1 MTKFVGLLGR
11 KAFSDSLSHSSANS
25 GIATGTTPPSPAP
38 VELDASA
45 LRHVSGGN
53 GEQGPKKYW

>member
-1 MTKFVGLLGR
+1 MQTQKRTPSLQTRTGK
-11 KAFSDSLSHSSANS
+11 KAA
-25 GIATGTTPPSPAP
+25 ATPARRQDVRTAP
-38 VELDASA
+38 IELDASA

>member
-1 MTKFVGLLGR
+1 MQTQKR
-11 KAFSDSLSHSSANS
+11 TPSLNTRTAKK
-25 GIATGTTPPSPAP
+25 SPAAPAPRQDVRTAP